1 MRLEW
6 HVLVHIKLMA
16 NYSIRTRERKVSR
29 KTANIALHDYWMKFL
44 YICTKFPSNQ
54 RRANRIQH
62 TIQIVPG
69 DFLYNMYICQLDWY
83 VIYQFTSVL
92 QDSYASLFPPRFLF
106 TLILEWDKAQQ
117 VVGAFLPRC
126 RRAPFPALHLVCS
139 LSAIIT
145 ELQINDL

>member
-1 MRLEW
+1 MQKKKKSKWMRLEW

-92 QDSYASLFPPRFLF
+92 QDSYASLFPPDSYLPWYWNEIKHSRWSEHSYLAAGELHFL
-106 TLILEWDKAQQ
+106 LCIL
-117 VVGAFLPRC
+117 F
-126 RRAPFPALHLVCS
+126 ALWV
-139 LSAIIT
+139 
-145 ELQINDL
+145 Q